1 MYCFNVENGMVD
13 RIAVHGPGGRS
24 FISKDRVTGLFVAVY
39 TRPEDG
45 ESAFRSDWLKQSDL

>member
-1 MYCFNVENGMVD
+1 MVD
-13 RIAVHGPGGRS
+13 RIAVHGPGGKS